1 MIVDKKKVKTNAQL
15 VKWAKSKIGC
25 LYWYGTFGQRATKEL
40 YKIKKKQYPVQYQ
53 WDFEKSMDGKQC
65 FDCVGLI
72 KGFLWEKDGKIVYN
86 SSQDVS
92 ANGMRD
98 ICKKHGKIKT
108 IPEVPGVLVFLP
120 GHVGVYIGGGYVVE
134 ARGHKY
140 GVVKTKLN
148 ERPWTS
154 WGFCPW
160 IAYVPTSEPITTD
173 FTYYPKYYANTLSI
187 VDALKALN
195 IDSSKKHRKEIALVN
210 GFESYSGTPKQ
221 NEKLL
226 ALLKEGKLKRE

>member
-1 MIVDKKKVKTNAQL
+1 MIVSKKKKTSVQL
-15 VKWAKSKIGC
+15 VKWVKSKVKC
-25 LYWYGTFGQRATKEL
+25 LYWYGTFGQKANKDL
-40 YKIKKKQYPVQYQ
+40 YKSKKKHYPLQYQ

-72 KGFLWEKDGKIVYN
+72 KGFLWDQEGKIVYN

-92 ANGMRD
+92 ANGLRD
-98 ICKKHGKIKT
+98 LCKKHGKIKT
-108 IPEVPGVLVFLP
+108 IPEIPGVLVFLP
-120 GHVGVYIGGGYVVE
+120 GHVGVYIGGGYVIE

-148 ERPWTS
+148 DRPWTS
-154 WGFCPW
+154 WGLCPW
-160 IAYVPTSEPITTD
+160 IDYIPVSKPGED
-173 FTYYPKYYANTLSI
+173 FKYYPKYYANTLSI

-195 IDSSKKHRKEIALVN
+195 IDSSKKHRKEIALAN
-210 GFESYSGTPKQ
+210 GFKSYSGTPKQ

-226 ALLKEGKLKRE
+226 VLLKKGKLKRE